1 MKITDVFQQITL
13 FLDLSS
19 IFILILLQESK
30 VFVHRFTQPTK
41 PLDLSKSKETV

>member
-19 IFILILLQESK
+19 IFLILLQESK
-30 VFVHRFTQPTK
+30 VFVHRFTQRTK
-41 PLDLSKSKETV
+41 PLDLSKTKETV